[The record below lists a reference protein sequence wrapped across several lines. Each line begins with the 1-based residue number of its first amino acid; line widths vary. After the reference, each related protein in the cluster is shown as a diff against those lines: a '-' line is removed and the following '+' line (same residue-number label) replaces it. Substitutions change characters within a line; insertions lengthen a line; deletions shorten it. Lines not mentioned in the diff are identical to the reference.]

1 MNSNTITRGVVC
13 TSNLVLRAFGKKADW
28 LEDFIGQTVLIPRL
42 CDLTNTF
49 CTGPPEGGLRDAVR
63 GAPEQSLGL
72 RVVGKKK
79 IGLVIS

>member
-1 MNSNTITRGVVC
+1 MRSVGTQ
-13 TSNLVLRAFGKKADW
+13 ADW
-28 LEDFIGQTVLIPRL
+28 LEEFIGQPVLIPRL

-49 CTGPPEGGLRDAVR
+49 CTGPPEGGGLGDDVR

-79 IGLVIS
+79 IGLVISQGKQY